1 MLLDIKGANFK
12 VYIYLGPNVRLP
24 KQSEP
29 TYEWG
34 CPNGV
39 FDQYRQGVVSGTIK
53 LSDIGD
59 TEVDATGPLVYLVQ
73 ESVIGGDSGSAVYSQ
88 VDGQLIGI
96 VTYGFDSGQFM
107 GMFPIQFTGE
117 QIEASMQ

>member
-1 MLLDIKGANFK
+1 
-12 VYIYLGPNVRLP
+12 
-24 KQSEP
+24 
-29 TYEWG
+29 
-34 CPNGV
+34 
-39 FDQYRQGVVSGTIK
+39 
-53 LSDIGD
+53 
-59 TEVDATGPLVYLVQ
+59 VQ